1 MLFWLELSKEV
12 VYLVP
17 TYLSGCEFLSYQ
29 RQMKLSIGKRILGVM
44 FQTPTQNQIFISIS
58 DCPYSICLCRI
69 SYGNASWTPSICP
82 CPPPW
87 GLQNSTQ
94 TICLC
99 IWSQWWI
106 LRHQFR
112 QKRNSGNFDFL
123 FSFWMWKHKVLCYFL
138 MLPELE
144 NVVFF
149 KISSFLGL
157 CLPVDKKSISV
168 ASVSN

>member
-1 MLFWLELSKEV
+1 MAFCLFL
-12 VYLVP
+12 
-17 TYLSGCEFLSYQ
+17 
-29 RQMKLSIGKRILGVM
+29 
-44 FQTPTQNQIFISIS
+44 
-58 DCPYSICLCRI
+58 DCPYCICLCRI

-94 TICLC
+94 TLCLC

-123 FSFWMWKHKVLCYFL
+123 FSFWMWKHKILGYSL
-138 MLPELE
+138 MLSELKRCRCLQVCQIKHTVE
-144 NVVFF
+144 SKMDTSDF
-149 KISSFLGL
+149 KSATTIL
-157 CLPVDKKSISV
+157 
-168 ASVSN
+168 VSYYTIQK